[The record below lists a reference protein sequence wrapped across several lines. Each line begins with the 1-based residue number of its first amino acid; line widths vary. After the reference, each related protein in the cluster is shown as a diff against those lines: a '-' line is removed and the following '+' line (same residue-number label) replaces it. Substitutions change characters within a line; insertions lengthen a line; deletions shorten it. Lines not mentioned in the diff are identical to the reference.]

1 MMARKI
7 SDREYVLRL
16 LVMLE
21 GKTNGMKAQKI
32 ATLLGGRIRQ
42 RLMNYG
48 KIPRDPV
55 APSSTSRPAPS
66 QFVAP
71 HEGK

>member
-1 MMARKI
+1 MMASKI

-21 GKTNGMKAQKI
+21 GKTNGIKAQKI

-48 KIPRDPV
+48 KIPGENSVVLPDGETTREP
-55 APSSTSRPAPS
+55 RM
-66 QFVAP
+66 
-71 HEGK
+71 GR